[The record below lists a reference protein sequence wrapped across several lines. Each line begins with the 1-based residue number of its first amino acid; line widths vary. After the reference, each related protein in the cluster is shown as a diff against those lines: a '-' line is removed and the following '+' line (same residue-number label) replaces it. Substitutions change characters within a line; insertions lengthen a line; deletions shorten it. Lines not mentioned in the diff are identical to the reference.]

1 MAMAQLRTPIF
12 RSLYERN
19 SVVFY
24 YSLDFD
30 GPIKAALNDTL
41 RVVDLKCI
49 RGVMLALGILVMSV
63 SIAKGAYRQPG
74 DHLLEDAVMAIAYS
88 GYREGQH
95 PDRGEGASNPTE
107 AQILEDLKLLVEAD
121 FNLIRLYDAGE
132 NSLMVLKLID
142 QHALPIRV
150 LLGAWLRAEI
160 SNHERCAWLIA
171 PIPDKQLALNKLENA
186 AEVERSIALANKYPT
201 IVIAVNVG
209 NEALVDWND
218 HLVSLNNVIAY
229 VKQVKRAIGQPV
241 TVAEN
246 YDWWVKEG
254 TALAAEVDFIGV
266 HTYPIWEDKSIDQ
279 ALSFTIEN
287 IEAVHRALPESPIA
301 ILEAGWATIAQ
312 EFGSSASEGNQLRYY
327 QEIKKWAAHT
337 NTTVFFFEAFDEPW
351 KGDPLNPRGA
361 EKHWGVFNVDRTP
374 KRVIFEAR

>member
-1 MAMAQLRTPIF
+1 
-12 RSLYERN
+12 
-19 SVVFY
+19 
-24 YSLDFD
+24 
-30 GPIKAALNDTL
+30 
-41 RVVDLKCI
+41 
-49 RGVMLALGILVMSV
+49 MLALGILVMSV

-254 TALAAEVDFIGV
+254 AALAAEVDFIGV

-279 ALSFTIEN
+279 ALSFTIAE
-287 IEAVHRALPESPIA
+287 HR
-301 ILEAGWATIAQ
+301 G
-312 EFGSSASEGNQLRYY
+312 
-327 QEIKKWAAHT
+327 
-337 NTTVFFFEAFDEPW
+337 
-351 KGDPLNPRGA
+351 GA
-361 EKHWGVFNVDRTP
+361 PSV
-374 KRVIFEAR
+374 A